1 MKLQIKLK
9 IHPGAEPM
17 LLEVEQGATLEELA
31 KQYQPKLPY
40 RILAAKVNNLAGE
53 LAQKIET
60 PCCVELLDMREPSA
74 NQIYQRSLSFI
85 YLKAVYDVLGF
96 VEVMIANSLN
106 KGFYTDLKT
115 KEPITDEQLEAID
128 NRMRE
133 LIRQDIPFRK
143 VIIGRQEALDA
154 LQSWDYEGKAKLLE
168 MNPNIAKVEAIDLDG
183 MRNFFYGAMAPSTGY
198 IEVFEL
204 RKYRRGVL
212 LRFPEPAA
220 PDRIPE
226 YRDDKLLYNAFGEAT
241 KWCRLMD
248 INFVADLNE
257 TVING
262 KWKEV
267 IQISEALHEKKVAEI
282 ADMITQQ
289 QKRIVLIA
297 GPSSSGK
304 TTFAHRLIVQLRVN
318 GLKPLYLGTDDYFVE
333 RDQTPRDENGDYNFE
348 NIDAIDLELFNE
360 NMNALLAGETVDLPT
375 FDFREGSKIFGKRI
389 TKGQMGQPIVIEG
402 IHGLNKMLTAKI
414 PDDEKFKIYISPLTQ
429 LNIDCHNRIS
439 TTDARMLRRIVRD
452 SQFRGYSAQHTI
464 QLWPKVRAGEDQNIF
479 PYNGEADV
487 LFNSVHIYELAVLK
501 KYAEPLLLAIRPD
514 EPEYSEAVRM
524 LRFLK
529 FFKIIDN
536 DSVIVNNSIIREFI
550 GGSIFVD

>member
-1 MKLQIKLK
+1 MNIQIRLK
-9 IHPGAEPM
+9 THPGAEPI
-17 LLEVEQGATLEELA
+17 LLEVEQGTTLEHLA
-31 KQYQPKLPY
+31 KKYQPELPY
-40 RILAAKVNNLAGE
+40 RILAAKVNNLTGE
-53 LAQKIET
+53 LAHKIET
-60 PCCVELLDMREPSA
+60 PCCVELLDMREPAA

-96 VEVMIANSLN
+96 VEVLIANSLN

-115 KEPITDEQLEAID
+115 SAPITDEQLAAID
-128 NRMRE
+128 GRMRE
-133 LIRQDIPFRK
+133 LIKQDIPFRK
-143 VIIGRQEALDA
+143 VVIGRQEALDA

-168 MNPNIAKVEAIDLDG
+168 MNPHITKVEAIDLDG
-183 MRNFFYGAMAPSTGY
+183 MLNFFYGAMAPSTGY
-198 IEVFEL
+198 IEIFEL

-212 LRFPEPAA
+212 LRFPEPSV
-220 PDRIPE
+220 PNLIPE

-257 TVING
+257 TVVDG
-262 KWKEV
+262 RWKEV
-267 IQISEALHEKKVAEI
+267 IQISEALHEKKIAEI

-289 QKRIVLIA
+289 NKRIVLIA

-348 NIDAIDLELFNE
+348 NIDAIDLELFNQ

-375 FDFREGSKIFGKRI
+375 FDFREGGKIFGKRI

-414 PDDEKFKIYISPLTQ
+414 PDEEKFKIYISPLTQ